1 MKKARAEVN
10 GIFSLTVFSSDGVD
24 AVCKIFSSVKKPTG
38 SDVEFLYL
46 GAPRYQIRVVAD
58 DFKAADKLMED
69 IVATLTAAAKPFPS
83 SVEFAKIEA

>member
-10 GIFSLTVFSSDGVD
+10 GILSLTVFSPDGVD
-24 AVCKIFSSVKKPTG
+24 AIHKIFSSVKKPTG
-38 SDVEFLYL
+38 AEVDFLYL

-58 DFKAADKLMED
+58 DFKSADKILADLVES
-69 IVATLTAAAKPFPS
+69 LTASAKHFPA